1 VADTASTGED
11 SAPPLDPP
19 LESEE
24 IANEKLPDQTL
35 DRAAFRLREAMS
47 DLIRADLVTVRRK
60 DHSVEL
66 EIKSNVLFA
75 SGSATISD
83 LAVEPL
89 SGIAA
94 VMRDIPNSIQVEG
107 FTDNVPIK
115 TTVFPSNW
123 ELSAAR
129 AASVVHL
136 LMKSGVRPERMTAI
150 GYGEYRPAHSN
161 DTEEGRNLNRRVVVV
176 ILGEDGRRDT
186 DEDMISPAGT
196 PKLNL
201 SGIGHG

>member
-1 VADTASTGED
+1 
-11 SAPPLDPP
+11 
-19 LESEE
+19 
-24 IANEKLPDQTL
+24 
-35 DRAAFRLREAMS
+35 
-47 DLIRADLVTVRRK
+47 
-60 DHSVEL
+60 
-66 EIKSNVLFA
+66 
-75 SGSATISD
+75 
-83 LAVEPL
+83 
-89 SGIAA
+89 
-94 VMRDIPNSIQVEG
+94 MRDIPNSIQVEG
-107 FTDNVPIK
+107 FTDDVPIK
-115 TTVFPSNW
+115 TAVFPSNW